1 MTIARLHKH
10 PGLIRQMNMLQTTH
24 GQPAAAKPDMHFA
37 EFVALMAMMVMMTA
51 LSLDIMLPALGVMGE
66 DLGLAEDNHRQLI
79 ITFYL
84 IGFAVG
90 QVFFGPLS
98 DRYGRKKPL
107 YVGLVIFSIGSLLA
121 ASAESSTVMFVARIL
136 QGVGAGAPRVIGL
149 AIVRDTSAGR
159 DMARIMSYIMMVFMI
174 TPILAP
180 GFGQLL
186 LEFGSWRL
194 LFISLLFAAAGTML
208 WMRLRLRETQAPEN
222 RLPLSPERIV
232 NAIVIAATTRQT
244 LGYMLAFGFMFGIVM
259 SYVGSVEQ
267 IFVDTYGAG
276 KNFPL
281 YFAAIASSMI
291 LASFTNTRLVSTV
304 GMRRLSHFSLLAIF
318 LSGVVMGLFG
328 FPPQP
333 PLWVFCFYMAFVFF
347 FFGLVGPNFN
357 ALAMEKVGNVAGT
370 ASSLIGSYSTAS
382 GALFG
387 FFIGQSFDGT
397 VRPLVIGITVLSL
410 LTLVTVLITEKGKF
424 AQPQHQPMKP
434 APATTGD

>member
-1 MTIARLHKH
+1 MT
-10 PGLIRQMNMLQTTH
+10 
-24 GQPAAAKPDMHFA
+24 FA
-37 EFVALMAMMVMMTA
+37 EFVALMAVMVMMTA

-84 IGFAVG
+84 IGFAAG

-98 DRYGRKKPL
+98 DRFGRKPPL
-107 YVGLVIFSIGSLLA
+107 YAGLVIFVLGSLLA
-121 ASAESSTVMFVARIL
+121 AAAESATVMFIARVL
-136 QGVGAGAPRVIGL
+136 QGVGAGAPRVIGM

-186 LEFGSWRL
+186 LEFGSWRM
-194 LFISLLFAAAGTML
+194 LFISLLFAAAGTMI
-208 WMRLRLRETQAPEN
+208 WMRLRLRETHAPEH
-222 RLPLSPERIV
+222 RLPLSPQRIG
-232 NAIVIAATTRQT
+232 NAIVIIVTTRQT
-244 LGYMLAFGFMFGIVM
+244 LGYAIAFGFMFGIVM

-267 IFVDTYGAG
+267 IFADTYGVG
-276 KNFPL
+276 KDFPL

-291 LASFTNTRLVSTV
+291 FAAFMNTRLVQTV
-304 GMRRLSHFSLLAIF
+304 GMRRLSHFALLTIF
-318 LSGVVMGLFG
+318 LAGVAMGLAG
-328 FPPQP
+328 FPQRP
-333 PLWVFCFYMAFVFF
+333 PLWVFCLYMAFVFF

-357 ALAMEKVGNVAGT
+357 ALAMEKVGQVAGT

-387 FFIGQSFDGT
+387 FLVGQSFDGT
-397 VRPLVIGITVLSL
+397 VRPLVIGITVLAL
-410 LTLVTVLITEKGKF
+410 LTLATVLITEKGKF
-424 AQPQHQPMKP
+424 AQPQKLKS
-434 APATTGD
+434 A